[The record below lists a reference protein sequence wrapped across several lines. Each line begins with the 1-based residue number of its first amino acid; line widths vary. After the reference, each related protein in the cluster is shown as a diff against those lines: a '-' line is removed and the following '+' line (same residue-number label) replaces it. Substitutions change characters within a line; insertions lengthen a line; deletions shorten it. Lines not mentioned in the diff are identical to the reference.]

1 LRLDTTIENS
11 TKMSESRAL
20 SSSRARSHPGPRLG
34 HRHSHDS
41 LDLNL
46 IQAEI
51 SRILARRETNLEA
64 IANQF
69 EAAANMSANNN
80 HQNNANNLFPSLEVR
95 QAPSP
100 TSSHAG
106 GAQMNGNGL
115 ANASY
120 MPPLPA
126 GHQQD
131 LNYLYSQIQELSGI
145 LKSNREKV
153 NVITKTAEEVAVS
166 CLLMEKCVVTD
177 VGLETCQRYPEWGR
191 R

>member
-1 LRLDTTIENS
+1 
-11 TKMSESRAL
+11 
-20 SSSRARSHPGPRLG
+20 
-34 HRHSHDS
+34 
-41 LDLNL
+41 
-46 IQAEI
+46 
-51 SRILARRETNLEA
+51 
-64 IANQF
+64 
-69 EAAANMSANNN
+69 MSANSN
-80 HQNNANNLFPSLEVR
+80 HQNNTANSLFPSLEVR

-120 MPPLPA
+120 LPPLPA

-153 NVITKTAEEVAVS
+153 NVITRTAEEVAVS
-166 CLLMEKCVVTD
+166 CVLYERGSAVAD
-177 VGLETCQRYPEWGR
+177 VGLEAHHQR
-191 R
+191 

>member
-1 LRLDTTIENS
+1 L
-11 TKMSESRAL
+11 
-20 SSSRARSHPGPRLG
+20 LG
-34 HRHSHDS
+34 GSAD
-41 LDLNL
+41 
-46 IQAEI
+46 
-51 SRILARRETNLEA
+51 
-64 IANQF
+64 
-69 EAAANMSANNN
+69 MSANSN
-80 HQNNANNLFPSLEVR
+80 HQNNATNNLFPSLEVR

-120 MPPLPA
+120 LPPLPA

-166 CLLMEKCVVTD
+166 CKLYDEKA
-177 VGLETCQRYPEWGR
+177 Q
-191 R
+191 